1 MKNQAFSA
9 EKKDKIKLIR
19 SIIQFIILL
28 VLAMFLFKSIYHNN
42 DYIAIDDSMRVQSD
56 KGFVALSYFGVERSG
71 HNYLINEKRLDEH
84 LAALKESGYVT
95 ISQED
100 IIAYYNE
107 GRALPEKSL
116 FLMFEDGR
124 KDTALFAQKIMENYN
139 YKATIFNYAQNLSLK
154 DPKFLSATELLKLE
168 DSDFWE
174 IGSNGYRL
182 AYINVFDRYD
192 YFFDALNTYE
202 FQAVSSYLDGN
213 YNHYLMDFI
222 RDESGIPKETL
233 TQMKERIA
241 NDYILMQEVYKETLG
256 KVPSVYVLMHA
267 NTGQFATNE
276 KVSIENE
283 QRIKELYTLNF
294 NREGDSLNLEDDSIY
309 DLTRMQPQAHWYTN
323 HLLMR
328 IQEDTQTDVAFVS
341 GDTEKKSDWNTIV
354 GESEFK
360 DNRIILTSPPV
371 QEGIILLNQ
380 TQDLKDFS
388 LSVRLEGNKLGEQAI
403 LLRYDDKTDD
413 YIKVMLKN
421 NELLIFDTE
430 SAKPNQAIF
439 ELDLDVHDGIVKE
452 SIKTNKLRSLI
463 TKLETDL
470 KYANS
475 IDEANSLNNQLKSKK
490 AELQQIDSAEGEE
503 YSPKISQN
511 DLGNRLVELTV
522 IDNQLSI
529 SIDGRIAV
537 SDLKITRTSSGTIA
551 LTSQAEVGGFSERN
565 LYDDV
570 YDAVYTD
577 LVISQSQD
585 ISDKSTIYYDNR
597 LLGLDK
603 FEDTVESVWN
613 YVINWFIK
621 NL

>member
-1 MKNQAFSA
+1 M
-9 EKKDKIKLIR
+9 
-19 SIIQFIILL
+19 IL
-28 VLAMFLFKSIYHNN
+28 
-42 DYIAIDDSMRVQSD
+42 R
-56 KGFVALSYFGVERSG
+56 
-71 HNYLINEKRLDEH
+71 
-84 LAALKESGYVT
+84 
-95 ISQED
+95 
-100 IIAYYNE
+100 
-107 GRALPEKSL
+107 
-116 FLMFEDGR
+116 
-124 KDTALFAQKIMENYN
+124 
-139 YKATIFNYAQNLSLK
+139 
-154 DPKFLSATELLKLE
+154 
-168 DSDFWE
+168 
-174 IGSNGYRL
+174 
-182 AYINVFDRYD
+182 
-192 YFFDALNTYE
+192 
-202 FQAVSSYLDGN
+202 
-213 YNHYLMDFI
+213 
-222 RDESGIPKETL
+222 
-233 TQMKERIA
+233 
-241 NDYILMQEVYKETLG
+241 
-256 KVPSVYVLMHA
+256 
-267 NTGQFATNE
+267 
-276 KVSIENE
+276 
-283 QRIKELYTLNF
+283 
-294 NREGDSLNLEDDSIY
+294 
-309 DLTRMQPQAHWYTN
+309 
-323 HLLMR
+323 
-328 IQEDTQTDVAFVS
+328 
-341 GDTEKKSDWNTIV
+341 KSDWNTIV

-421 NELLIFDTE
+421 NELIIFDTE
-430 SAKPNQAIF
+430 SAKPNRAIF

-452 SIKTNKLRSLI
+452 SIETNKLRSLI